1 MPIYE
6 FRCEI
11 CALFEQ
17 VHPMSRVP
25 DLVDCPRCQAPA
37 RRVMSAPHLSA
48 SGSAAFGLIE
58 QSARSASEP
67 EVVRS
72 TSPGLRSGAAVRVTA
87 NPLHHKLP
95 RP

>member
-6 FRCEI
+6 FICEI
-11 CALFEQ
+11 CARFEQ

-72 TSPGLRSGAAVRVTA
+72 TSPGRRSGAGARVTA
-87 NPLHHKLP
+87 NPLHRKLP